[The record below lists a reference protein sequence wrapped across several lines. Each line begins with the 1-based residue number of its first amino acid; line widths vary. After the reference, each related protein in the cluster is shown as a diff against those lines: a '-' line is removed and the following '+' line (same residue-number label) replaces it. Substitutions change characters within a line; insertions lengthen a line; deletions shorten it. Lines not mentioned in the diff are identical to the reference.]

1 MVEVN
6 ITADDDG
13 LLAGATTAIVMVVA
27 IANIG
32 FDDDYIVVGVN
43 ADVVVVYDTGVPAVV
58 HIDV

>member
-1 MVEVN
+1 
-6 ITADDDG
+6 
-13 LLAGATTAIVMVVA
+13 MVVA

-43 ADVVVVYDTGVPAVV
+43 ADVVVVDDTGVPAAV

>member
-43 ADVVVVYDTGVPAVV
+43 ADVVVVDDTGVPAAV

>member
-13 LLAGATTAIVMVVA
+13 LLAGTTTAIVMVVA

-43 ADVVVVYDTGVPAVV
+43 ADVVVVDDTGVPAAV

>member
-1 MVEVN
+1 MVKVN

-43 ADVVVVYDTGVPAVV
+43 ADVVVVDDTGVPAAV

>member
-32 FDDDYIVVGVN
+32 FDDDYIVAGVN
-43 ADVVVVYDTGVPAVV
+43 ADVVVVDDTGVPAVV